1 MGLDGIVKI
10 GELPRSNSVVQN
22 VLTAIIASL
31 ESSVPFTPDQNQ
43 FSSVNRLGFLAMEL
57 MQKYVKENVGIDDTT
72 RWPVESK
79 AFDFLSSTTSARS
92 MAELSGVCN
101 EVPLSVNRL
110 LTNLSIRS
118 LQCPLLPA
126 A

>member
-1 MGLDGIVKI
+1 MGLDGVVKI
-10 GELPRSNSVVQN
+10 GELHSSNTAPQN
-22 VLTAIIASL
+22 VLTAMIASL
-31 ESSVPFTPDQNQ
+31 ESTVPFTPDQNQ

-72 RWPVESK
+72 RCPVESR

-92 MAELSGVCN
+92 VAELSGVSN
-101 EVPLSVNRL
+101 EVPLSLNRR

-118 LQCPLLPA
+118 LQCPRLPA